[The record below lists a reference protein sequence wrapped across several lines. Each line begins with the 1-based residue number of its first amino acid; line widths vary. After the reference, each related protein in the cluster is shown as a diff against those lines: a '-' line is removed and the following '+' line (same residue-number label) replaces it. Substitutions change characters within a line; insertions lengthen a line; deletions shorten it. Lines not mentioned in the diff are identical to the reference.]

1 MSKRTTAQLKRPG
14 KKPESPA
21 PKRRQAKPKS
31 TRDTVAPRGSKS
43 EARKVKPKIP
53 SKPKIHKVVKRK
65 SIGKSVSKSRTK
77 SVRGPKSKPAI
88 KTATA
93 KAATPVKK
101 RAKQTSG
108 SNGRVTTSPAVEPQ
122 SKAGKNAKINAKN
135 APVTVL
141 RPGAI
146 FLRPASEA
154 SRKRA
159 LNRAKVAAKNVKP
172 VAPPPEPENHTL
184 PYAPPMPGRPTS
196 ERPMKNKAG
205 FGERDLQHFRELLL
219 AKRREILGDVS
230 SMEREAL
237 SENKSD
243 LSNLPVHMADQGT
256 DAYEQEFTLGLV
268 ENNRALLKDINDAMA
283 KIQNGTYG
291 LCEGTGKPIS
301 LPRLEAIP
309 WVRYSLEFAQIR
321 EKKQG
326 MFRR

>member
-1 MSKRTTAQLKRPG
+1 VRKVEPAARVKAGAG
-14 KKPESPA
+14 KKGGKEPA
-21 PKRRQAKPKS
+21 KLKSAKKAERLSARANGKSKAIATSIVDSKASKQAKHSHLIS
-31 TRDTVAPRGSKS
+31 T
-43 EARKVKPKIP
+43 
-53 SKPKIHKVVKRK
+53 
-65 SIGKSVSKSRTK
+65 
-77 SVRGPKSKPAI
+77 
-88 KTATA
+88 
-93 KAATPVKK
+93 
-101 RAKQTSG
+101 
-108 SNGRVTTSPAVEPQ
+108 
-122 SKAGKNAKINAKN
+122 
-135 APVTVL
+135 

-146 FLRPASEA
+146 FLRPAPIS
-154 SRKRA
+154 SRRS
-159 LNRAKVAAKNVKP
+159 AKKVKP
-172 VAPPPEPENHTL
+172 VTTGIAKTAPPATETENHM
-184 PYAPPMPGRPTS
+184 APPYSPPLPARPTS

-291 LCEGTGKPIS
+291 LCEGTAKPIS
-301 LPRLEAIP
+301 RPRLEAIP
-309 WVRYSLEFAQIR
+309 WVRYSLEFAQMR